1 MTGSI
6 RKAALGALAGAA
18 ASAPLALSLG
28 RASSS
33 IALAAVIGAIYAV
46 SMRRMPH
53 AYVDNL
59 MTAGALGIPL
69 WGLISVVV
77 LPILSGQELELNA
90 EEMIARFPAL
100 VGWVLYG
107 ALLGL
112 FTQALG
118 DIAEHMFGPEA
129 KGVAPV

>member
-6 RKAALGALAGAA
+6 RKAALGALAGVA

-46 SMRRMPH
+46 SMRRVPY

-59 MTAGALGIPL
+59 MAAGALGVPL

-77 LPILSGQELELNA
+77 LPLLSYPNLSPNELSIVLVHSRDRILPELSESLA
-90 EEMIARFPAL
+90 SHAQKKMEAR
-100 VGWVLYG
+100 G
-107 ALLGL
+107 
-112 FTQALG
+112 
-118 DIAEHMFGPEA
+118 
-129 KGVAPV
+129 